1 MQKIKIIAVGSLTPE
16 MKTVFNQYAKNIAHF
31 VNFSVVE
38 IKEFSEEK
46 NIEVKKQKETKL
58 ILEKIQNDSY
68 VILLSLKGNAN
79 IDSLVFSN
87 IINTHDDITF
97 IVGGSDGVIEDELK
111 TNQKICFS
119 KLTFPHQ
126 LFRVMLTEQIYRS
139 LMIINNKK
147 YHK

>member
-1 MQKIKIIAVGSLTPE
+1 MQKIKIIAVGSLNPNF
-16 MKTVFNQYAKNIAHF
+16 KILFKDYAKNISHYCQL
-31 VNFSVVE
+31 NIVE

-58 ILEKIQNDSY
+58 ILNHIDKNDFI
-68 VILLSLKGNAN
+68 ILASLKGKQ
-79 IDSLVFSN
+79 IDSIQLSKT
-87 IINTHDDITF
+87 INNYQNITF
-97 IVGGSDGVIEDELK
+97 IIGGSDGVVEEDINADFL
-111 TNQKICFS
+111 ISFS

-139 LMIINNKK
+139 FTIIRNKK